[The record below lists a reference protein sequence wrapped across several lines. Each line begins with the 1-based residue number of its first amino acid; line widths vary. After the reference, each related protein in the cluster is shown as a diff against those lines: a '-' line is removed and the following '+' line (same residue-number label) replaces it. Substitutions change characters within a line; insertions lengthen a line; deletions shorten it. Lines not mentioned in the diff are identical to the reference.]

1 MCHRLRRHPLR
12 GHPSKK
18 VITFGVIAT
27 PLRHHTKCVK
37 ETFFPFFVSNVIF
50 VFIFAAILENKK
62 KHILSETLQLFLK
75 FGIKSLTM
83 DDIAKKLCI
92 SKKTLYAHVKDK
104 EDLLENAVI
113 LFSKTEQHQIEEIC
127 GRGLNAIDES
137 LEIKRW
143 VLDMLQNIH
152 PSVAYDMEKFHP
164 RVHQKML
171 ASRQAIIY
179 KCVFENIVKGKKDGL
194 YRKEI
199 NPDVLAKLYVGRMEA
214 MFDQDLFPSKEYNV
228 SDIYMEWFS
237 YHIHGMATA
246 KGIELL
252 NKNILNSSPST
263 KKKST
268 KKQ

>member
-1 MCHRLRRHPLR
+1 
-12 GHPSKK
+12 
-18 VITFGVIAT
+18 
-27 PLRHHTKCVK
+27 
-37 ETFFPFFVSNVIF
+37 
-50 VFIFAAILENKK
+50 
-62 KHILSETLQLFLK
+62 
-75 FGIKSLTM
+75 M

-104 EDLLENAVI
+104 EDLLENAVD
-113 LFSKTEQHQIEEIC
+113 LFSKAEQHQIEEIC
-127 GRGLNAIDES
+127 SRGLNAIDES

-164 RVHQKML
+164 RVHQRMVK
-171 ASRQAIIY
+171 SRQEIIY
-179 KCVFENIVKGKKDGL
+179 KCVFGNIVKGQKEGL

-199 NPDVLAKLYVGRMEA
+199 NANILAKLYVGRMEV
-214 MFDQDLFPSKEYNV
+214 MFDQNLFPSKEYNV
-228 SDIYMEWFS
+228 TDVYMEWFS

-252 NKNILNSSPST
+252 NKNILNAAAST

>member
-1 MCHRLRRHPLR
+1 LIGLRPIEGNIFSIFRFQCEFCVYLR
-12 GHPSKK
+12 GD
-18 VITFGVIAT
+18 
-27 PLRHHTKCVK
+27 
-37 ETFFPFFVSNVIF
+37 
-50 VFIFAAILENKK
+50 LENKK
-62 KHILSETLQLFLK
+62 KHILMETLPLFLK

-83 DDIAKKLCI
+83 DDIARKLCI

-104 EDLLENAVI
+104 EDLLENAVV
-113 LFSKTEQHQIEEIC
+113 LFSKAEQHQIEEIC

-143 VLDMLQNIH
+143 VLEMLQNIH

-179 KCVFENIVKGKKDGL
+179 KCVFENIVKGQKDGL

-237 YHIHGMATA
+237 YHIHGMATV

>member
-1 MCHRLRRHPLR
+1 
-12 GHPSKK
+12 
-18 VITFGVIAT
+18 
-27 PLRHHTKCVK
+27 
-37 ETFFPFFVSNVIF
+37 
-50 VFIFAAILENKK
+50 
-62 KHILSETLQLFLK
+62 
-75 FGIKSLTM
+75 M

-113 LFSKTEQHQIEEIC
+113 LFSTAEKHQIEEIC

-143 VLDMLQNIH
+143 VLEMLQNIH

-164 RVHQKML
+164 RVHQEML

-179 KCVFENIVKGKKDGL
+179 KCVFENIQKGQKDRL

-199 NPDVLAKLYVGRMEA
+199 NPNVLAKLYVGRMEV
-214 MFDQDLFPSKEYNV
+214 MFDQNLFPSKEYKV
-228 SDIYMEWFS
+228 SDVYMEWFS
-237 YHIHGMATA
+237 YHIHGMATL

-252 NKNILNSSPST
+252 NKNILNTITST

>member
-1 MCHRLRRHPLR
+1 M
-12 GHPSKK
+12 
-18 VITFGVIAT
+18 
-27 PLRHHTKCVK
+27 
-37 ETFFPFFVSNVIF
+37 
-50 VFIFAAILENKK
+50 FIFAAILESKK

-113 LFSKTEQHQIEEIC
+113 LFSKAEQHQIEEIC

-179 KCVFENIVKGKKDGL
+179 KCVFENIVKGQKDGL

-237 YHIHGMATA
+237 YHIHGMATV

>member
-1 MCHRLRRHPLR
+1 
-12 GHPSKK
+12 
-18 VITFGVIAT
+18 
-27 PLRHHTKCVK
+27 
-37 ETFFPFFVSNVIF
+37 
-50 VFIFAAILENKK
+50 
-62 KHILSETLQLFLK
+62 
-75 FGIKSLTM
+75 M

-104 EDLLENAVI
+104 EDLLENAVD
-113 LFSKTEQHQIEEIC
+113 LFSKAEQHQIEEIC
-127 GRGLNAIDES
+127 SRGLNAIDES

-164 RVHQKML
+164 RVHQRMVK
-171 ASRQAIIY
+171 ARQEIIY
-179 KCVFENIVKGKKDGL
+179 TCVYGNIVKGQKEGL

-199 NPDVLAKLYVGRMEA
+199 NANILAKLYVGRMEV
-214 MFDQDLFPSKEYNV
+214 MFDQDLFPSKEYSV
-228 SDIYMEWFS
+228 TDVYMEWFT
-237 YHIHGMATA
+237 YHIHGMATE

-252 NKNILNSSPST
+252 NKNILNASNST

>member
-1 MCHRLRRHPLR
+1 M
-12 GHPSKK
+12 
-18 VITFGVIAT
+18 
-27 PLRHHTKCVK
+27 

-50 VFIFAAILENKK
+50 VFIFAAILESKK

-92 SKKTLYAHVKDK
+92 SKKTLYVHVKDK

-113 LFSKTEQHQIEEIC
+113 LFSKAEQHQIEEIC

-164 RVHQKML
+164 RVHKKMVE
-171 ASRQAIIY
+171 SRQAIIY
-179 KCVFENIVKGKKDGL
+179 KCVYGNIVKGQKEGL
-194 YRKEI
+194 YRPEI
-199 NPDVLAKLYVGRMEA
+199 NPDVLAKLYVGRMEVL
-214 MFDQDLFPSKEYNV
+214 FDQELFPNKQYSV
-228 SDIYMEWFS
+228 SDVYMEWFS

-246 KGIELL
+246 KGITLL
-252 NKNILNSSPST
+252 NKKILGATTST
-263 KKKST
+263 KKKSS

>member
-1 MCHRLRRHPLR
+1 
-12 GHPSKK
+12 
-18 VITFGVIAT
+18 
-27 PLRHHTKCVK
+27 
-37 ETFFPFFVSNVIF
+37 
-50 VFIFAAILENKK
+50 
-62 KHILSETLQLFLK
+62 
-75 FGIKSLTM
+75 M

-92 SKKTLYAHVKDK
+92 SKKTLYAHVNDK
-104 EDLLENAVI
+104 EDLLENAVV
-113 LFSKTEQHQIEEIC
+113 LFSTAEQHQIEEIC

-143 VLDMLQNIH
+143 VLEMLQNIH

-164 RVHQKML
+164 RVHQKMV

-179 KCVFENIVKGKKDGL
+179 ECVFENIVKGQKDGL

-199 NPDVLAKLYVGRMEA
+199 NPNVLAKLYVGRMEV
-214 MFDQDLFPSKEYNV
+214 MFDQNLFPAKEYKV

-237 YHIHGMATA
+237 YHIHGMATV

-252 NKNILNSSPST
+252 NKNILNSTSST
-263 KKKST
+263 KKKIT